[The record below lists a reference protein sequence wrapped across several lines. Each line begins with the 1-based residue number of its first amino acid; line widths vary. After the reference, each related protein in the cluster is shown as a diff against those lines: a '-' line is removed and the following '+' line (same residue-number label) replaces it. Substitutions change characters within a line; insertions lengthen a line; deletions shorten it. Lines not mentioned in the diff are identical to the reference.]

1 MPTWTLVVV
10 ADQEYRIPVG
20 KDESVAV
27 SALAEARN
35 HIGRNGTVTIADR
48 LSLRAEKIV
57 SVRIEE
63 QADPSGPRIA

>member
-1 MPTWTLVVV
+1 MPTWTLIVV

-27 SALAEARN
+27 QALAEART
-35 HIGRNGTVTIADR
+35 HIGKNGTVTIADR
-48 LSLRAEKIV
+48 LALRAESIT

-63 QADPSGPRIA
+63 KPDPVGPRAG